1 MTKSETHNL
10 ARNLRKN
17 QTLAEQILWSKLRSR
32 GLSGFKFRRQHPIGN
47 YILDFYCSEANLA
60 IGIDGGQHT
69 ERENIE
75 RDNKRTAYLNQKG
88 IRVTRFWN
96 NDVLEH
102 LDEVLI
108 EIDNRLS
115 EIISEKGK
123 TLNK

>member
-60 IGIDGGQHT
+60 IDIDGGQHA
-69 ERENIE
+69 ERENRE